1 MRSFVEGTKVFV
13 RWLHG
18 TCKEAPP
25 QPVEGQDEPYVY
37 SFFQDIQNN
46 MELSELVGGV
56 IRSCQESRVDIE
68 QYLHSK
74 WKMRLLGKGVMF

>member
-1 MRSFVEGTKVFV
+1 MFV

-18 TCKEAPP
+18 TCMEAPP

-46 MELSELVGGV
+46 TELSDIVGSV

-74 WKMRLLGKGVMF
+74 WKMRLL